1 MARDYYEVLGV
12 SRDATHEQIQ
22 EAFRTLA
29 RKYHPDVNSAPG
41 AEDRFKEL
49 NEAYHVLSDPDTRKR
64 YDRFGEDFRRV
75 PEDYDERV
83 GAGFGGFRAAGA
95 PSGTRVRF
103 GQGVGGRSGVNIE
116 DLFGDFF
123 GGSGGFGPIPGAD
136 QRAELELTVE
146 EAYRGGRRSI
156 TLDGRSYQVSIPAG
170 VIDGQ
175 RIRLAGE
182 GGRGSGDA
190 PAGDLYLVVRVKPDR
205 RFRLDGRDIAT
216 DLPVSP
222 WEAVLGATVA
232 VHTPGGE
239 AKVKV
244 PPGSS
249 TGRRLRLRGEG
260 MPNPARQTRRP
271 LRRGQDRRAA
281 ETHETGTRVVR
292 AAGHGVHVRPEER
305 AMTATAPSARY
316 VLARRPGMDLDT
328 FARRS
333 GLHPDTVRRFV
344 ALGLLPCQRN
354 PRGQLRFDAS
364 ALRIVARIQRLRIG
378 LGLNYAA
385 IGLVLDLLDR
395 IEELESGARQR
406 RTSLWTSAG

>member
-1 MARDYYEVLGV
+1 VARDYYEILGV

-22 EAFRTLA
+22 QAFRTLA

-49 NEAYHVLSDPDTRKR
+49 NEAYHVLSDPDSRKR

-83 GAGFGGFRAAGA
+83 GAGVGGFRADA

-103 GQGVGGRSGVNIE
+103 GQGFGDRSGINIE

-123 GGSGGFGPIPGAD
+123 GGGGGGGGGFGGGFGPIPGAD
-136 QRAELELTVE
+136 QQAELELTVA

-156 TLDGRSYQVSIPAG
+156 TLDGRSYQVTIPAG
-170 VIDGQ
+170 VTDGQ

-182 GGRGSGDA
+182 GGKGSGDA
-190 PAGDLYLVVRVKPDR
+190 PAGDLYLVVRIKPDP
-205 RFRLDGRDIAT
+205 RFRLDGRDITT

-232 VHTPGGE
+232 VHTPAGE

-244 PPGSS
+244 PQGSS

-260 MPNPARQTRRP
+260 MPNPHGKPGDLYAEVKIVVPPKPTKAERELFEQLATVSTFDP
-271 LRRGQDRRAA
+271 RRGR
-281 ETHETGTRVVR
+281 
-292 AAGHGVHVRPEER
+292 
-305 AMTATAPSARY
+305 
-316 VLARRPGMDLDT
+316 
-328 FARRS
+328 
-333 GLHPDTVRRFV
+333 
-344 ALGLLPCQRN
+344 
-354 PRGQLRFDAS
+354 
-364 ALRIVARIQRLRIG
+364 
-378 LGLNYAA
+378 
-385 IGLVLDLLDR
+385 
-395 IEELESGARQR
+395 
-406 RTSLWTSAG
+406 